1 MCSAS
6 GPAETAITIGDLK
19 SRDQRLGIN
28 CNYCGRFR
36 YMADSSYRPSTVVA
50 GIAGSL
56 TCARCGSD
64 DVETFAVARTEKHGY
79 WPAERS

>member
-1 MCSAS
+1 MSFA
-6 GPAETAITIGDLK
+6 PQPKDADVTIGELK

-36 YMADSSYRPSTVVA
+36 YMADNQFRASTVVA
-50 GIAGSL
+50 GIAGNL